1 MRWQVVSI
9 LALWVGGEIA
19 FLAFLWQPWL
29 LWPGSVL
36 MVAGFAGMIVTV
48 RGESR
53 GRPGADL
60 MSGIVDHTREV
71 YEGRV
76 QILGADHPE
85 VLRSRDILAGIYAR
99 AGRLAEAIDHFEQNL
114 ADAERVLGP
123 DHRGTLLYRN
133 SLAGAYGKAGRSTES
148 IGLCEQNLAEAERV
162 LGPVEINTL
171 DYRNSLAGAYE
182 RAGRPTEAIRL
193 YEQNLADCERGTG
206 TDYLGALLFRN
217 SLAGAYERWDG
228 RPKPSVCTSGIR
240 PTPSGSG
247 HPTTHR
253 L

>member
-1 MRWQVVSI
+1 MRWQVVST

-71 YEGRV
+71 HEGRV

-85 VLRSRDILAGIYAR
+85 VLRSRGILAGIYAR
-99 AGRLAEAIDHFEQNL
+99 AGRMAEAIDHFEQNL

-133 SLAGAYGKAGRSTES
+133 NLAGAMKGRDGRWIPGHLPPRRRPVGNTPVCH
-148 IGLCEQNLAEAERV
+148 GFPPA
-162 LGPVEINTL
+162 LG
-171 DYRNSLAGAYE
+171 S
-182 RAGRPTEAIRL
+182 GRPVSARHI
-193 YEQNLADCERGTG
+193 
-206 TDYLGALLFRN
+206 
-217 SLAGAYERWDG
+217 
-228 RPKPSVCTSGIR
+228 SGIGVSV
-240 PTPSGSG
+240 PSRCSPGL
-247 HPTTHR
+247 P
-253 L
+253 